1 MNLIP
6 YLRLGIHINFLE
18 MNRRELIKTGMG
30 AGALTFLGCSG
41 LYPDG
46 QMVTYDIL
54 DQAASEPV
62 LEKEL
67 FPDPVIIESMELL
80 NQDESY
86 MVRVRSQDGVAGLG
100 VCNNLHAYYL
110 YPVMIHKVLPH
121 FIGKDARE
129 LDSLVDAVFKENYKL
144 QGLALWIPLAGAEIA
159 VLDMLGRLAGKS
171 ITELIGQRHHDRIAI
186 YQANN
191 YRGKTAEESIEL
203 IQKNVDESQAN
214 ALKIKVGGRMSKNLD
229 DPPGRTEALI
239 PLVRETFGEEM
250 TLYADSNGS
259 YDAAKGTEVGRLL
272 QEYRYAFY
280 EEPCP
285 FDWLEET
292 KRVADALEIPVAGG
306 EQETSLWR
314 FRWMIAHGC
323 LDVVQPD
330 LFYFGGMI
338 RSTRVARMA
347 DAAGLKVIPH
357 ISGRGLGAIYN
368 LLFVASLPNAGAHHE
383 YKGNPRIPVT
393 SDTSSLQSLKGE
405 IVVPT
410 GPGAGVEFDPDFIAK
425 HVTIG

>member
-1 MNLIP
+1 
-6 YLRLGIHINFLE
+6 
-18 MNRRELIKTGMG
+18 MNRRELLKSGMG
-30 AGALTFLGCSG
+30 AGALTLLGCSG
-41 LYPDG
+41 LPAEG
-46 QMVTYDIL
+46 PAVAYDLL
-54 DQAASEPV
+54 DQAAAEPV
-62 LEKEL
+62 LKKAL
-67 FPDPVIIESMELL
+67 FKDPVFIESMELL
-80 NQDESY
+80 RQGESY
-86 MVRVRSQDGVAGLG
+86 LVRVRSQDGATGIG

-121 FIGKDARE
+121 FIGKDARD
-129 LDSLVDAVFKENYKL
+129 LDALVDLVFKENYKL
-144 QGLALWIPLAGAEIA
+144 QGLALWIPLAAAEIA

-191 YRGKTAEESIEL
+191 YRGKTAEESLEL
-203 IQKNVDESQAN
+203 IQRNVEKSQAN

-239 PLVRETFGEEM
+239 PLVRETFGDEM

-259 YDAAKGTEVGRLL
+259 YDAARGIEVGLIL
-272 QEYRYAFY
+272 QEYDYAFY

-292 KRVADALEIPVAGG
+292 RRVADALDIPVAGG

-368 LLFVASLPNAGAHHE
+368 LLFVASLSNAGAHHE

-393 SDTSSLQSLKGE
+393 SDTSSLQSVHGE
-405 IVVPT
+405 IAVPT
-410 GPGAGVEFDPDFIAK
+410 GPGAGVEIDPDFIAE
-425 HVTIG
+425 HEIIGS